1 MEGPIYVA
9 DAHCDFLYFMVNA
22 GWNIRV
28 PTAHQ
33 AIALPQMIAG
43 NIALQLFA
51 AWVDSDSRTSCLQQC
66 LNMIDAY
73 NRMLTENSIFQP
85 LTKNFDPS
93 DGKIASVLTVEGGE
107 AIHGSL
113 ENLRLFHR
121 LGVRAMTLTWNHSN
135 ELASPAMRRT
145 NKGLTKLGRSVV
157 IEMNRI
163 GMAIDTAHLSDA
175 GIDELLELSTAP
187 IFSSHTNAR
196 EVLFH
201 KRSLTDAH
209 IRAIGEQGGV
219 VCVNYY
225 PPQLCKEDAGID
237 DIVRHIEH
245 IANVGGID
253 HVALGSD
260 FDGMVHYP
268 KGVENSADVPQILLE
283 LKDHGFSES
292 EIKKI
297 AYDNL
302 YGYIIQF
309 CQ

>member
-1 MEGPIYVA
+1 MESRFYVA

-22 GWNIRV
+22 GWNIRCS
-28 PTAHQ
+28 TANQ
-33 AIALPQMIAG
+33 AIALPHMLAG
-43 NIALQLFA
+43 NTALQFFA
-51 AWVDSDSRTSCLQQC
+51 AWVDADAKTSCLQQC
-66 LNMIDAY
+66 LDLIDAY
-73 NRMLTENSIFQP
+73 DRMLDENSVLQP
-85 LTKNFDPS
+85 LTPDFDPAG
-93 DGKIASVLTVEGGE
+93 GKIATVLTVEGGE

-135 ELASPAMRRT
+135 ELASPAMRHT

-157 IEMNRI
+157 QEMNRI
-163 GMAIDTAHLSDA
+163 GMAVDTAHLSDA

-196 EVLFH
+196 EILLH
-201 KRSLTDAH
+201 KRSLKDAH

-225 PPQLCKEDAGID
+225 PPQLCREEAGID
-237 DIVRHIEH
+237 DIVRHIAH
-245 IANVGGID
+245 VANVGGID

-268 KGVENSADVPQILLE
+268 REIRSSADVPKILLAM
-283 LKDHGFSES
+283 KAHGFSDS

-302 YGYIIQF
+302 HDYIVQF
-309 CQ
+309 CK